1 MGDVDSSSGL
11 GTPLTR
17 RSRVRHHL
25 SFPSFPSYFFFFK
38 ALFSNMTVFQ
48 KGAFKAEILLRL
60 HIKKASKTYFLY
72 LIGVLKTLL
81 LLMSNFAV
89 PSL

>member
-1 MGDVDSSSGL
+1 
-11 GTPLTR
+11 
-17 RSRVRHHL
+17 
-25 SFPSFPSYFFFFK
+25 
-38 ALFSNMTVFQ
+38 MTVFQ

-89 PSL
+89 PSLWSEMSFSQSFDNLSVDPEGYVSEKSDLVGKC

>member
-1 MGDVDSSSGL
+1 
-11 GTPLTR
+11 
-17 RSRVRHHL
+17 
-25 SFPSFPSYFFFFK
+25 
-38 ALFSNMTVFQ
+38 MTVFQ